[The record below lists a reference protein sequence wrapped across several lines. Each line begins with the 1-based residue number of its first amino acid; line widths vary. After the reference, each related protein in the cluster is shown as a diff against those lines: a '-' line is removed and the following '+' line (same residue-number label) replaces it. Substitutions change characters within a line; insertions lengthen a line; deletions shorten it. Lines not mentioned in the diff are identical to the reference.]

1 MNTRA
6 RVSLHSRK
14 VPLKHEKVITNH
26 NEMIFNFDKT
36 LCRAKSS
43 WKIFKTRHLSWEPKE
58 KVEMQPTVATKG
70 VKNRRALTNERKMAL
85 QQDVDKLKKK
95 LRQEENIHRALERAF
110 NRPLGALPRLP
121 PYLPPSTLELL
132 AEVAVLEEEIVQL
145 ERQVVHFKQDLYQE
159 AVYLSSSKRKM
170 ENPADLISA
179 IILGL
184 LRYIESLSTLAVDS
198 DILRTRGTRESRD
211 VVEMMRKVQVY
222 TASQVEHE
230 LERTKREY
238 LQAAVGISSTKSAV
252 TKMLDY
258 LLDFAKD
265 LDLLLDWICLQLPSE
280 LGKEEIKYLERAQS
294 ESLLQFVLIIPYE
307 FSFSLR
313 SNTKYRRIVR
323 SCEECSYMKISFG
336 KNNNENWSFS
346 GSCLLFSIDASNYT
360 TQDDLRFFGQY
371 VSLD

>member
-170 ENPADLISA
+170 ENPADLSEACRDIILNIRNRKTLTQNTWMASCFSA

-294 ESLLQFVLIIPYE
+294 ESLLHSEGVCSIAFVQ
-307 FSFSLR
+307 S
-313 SNTKYRRIVR
+313 
-323 SCEECSYMKISFG
+323 
-336 KNNNENWSFS
+336 
-346 GSCLLFSIDASNYT
+346 
-360 TQDDLRFFGQY
+360 
-371 VSLD
+371 